1 MPGNGSFNNNP
12 TNPNAVPKRRS
23 KRIKPPTQATMQKIL
38 GGAGTAGKYALKGAG
53 IALLVAMVGA
63 HYASSGINAVSKMD
77 ALQPVATSLLT
88 IAATIG
94 MLPIAATIGLGNKL
108 QGKNADFVRNVQGG
122 VRLAG
127 MLTSPA
133 IQLLTSIINLG
144 SGIISKVTDKN
155 ITDKL
160 AAAAK
165 SL

>member
-1 MPGNGSFNNNP
+1 MVIDFNTRNP
-12 TNPNAVPKRRS
+12 ANPNAKPKRKIRKPS
-23 KRIKPPTQATMQKIL
+23 KATMIK
-38 GGAGTAGKYALKGAG
+38 TGKYVLKGAA
-53 IALLVAMVGA
+53 IALVVAMVGA
-63 HYASSGINAVSKMD
+63 HLGSSGINAVSKMD

-127 MLTSPA
+127 MLTTPA
-133 IQLLTSIINLG
+133 IQLLTSTINLG

>member
-23 KRIKPPTQATMQKIL
+23 KRIKPPTQATMKKIL

-77 ALQPVATSLLT
+77 SLQTTATSLLT
-88 IAATIG
+88 IAATVG

-108 QGKNADFVRNVQGG
+108 QGKNANFVRNVQGG
-122 VRLAG
+122 VQLAG
-127 MLTSPA
+127 MLTTPA
-133 IQLLTSIINLG
+133 VKLITSVAGLSTEIVKG
-144 SGIISKVTDKN
+144 ATSKKVTDK
-155 ITDKL
+155 L
-160 AAAAK
+160 A
-165 SL
+165 SILR

>member
-12 TNPNAVPKRRS
+12 TNPNAVPKRRIKIKAPS
-23 KRIKPPTQATMQKIL
+23 KATMIK
-38 GGAGTAGKYALKGAG
+38 TGKYVLKGAA
-53 IALLVAMVGA
+53 IALVVAMVGA
-63 HYASSGINAVSKMD
+63 HLGSSGINAVSKMD
-77 ALQPVATSLLT
+77 DLQPVATSLLT

-122 VRLAG
+122 VQLAG
-127 MLTSPA
+127 MLTTPA
-133 IQLLTSIINLG
+133 IQLLTSTIGLG
-144 SGIISKVTDKN
+144 SGIISKVTDKK